1 MYKCP
6 YRSPNRYTRT
16 TIAIGHYKNDIYILS
31 HPCEASTASPCLSLL
46 ILFASH
52 PLRFSSS
59 SLLILFTSQPSPPS
73 SPSSSAPEQSNTTQK
88 PLLIARINLSQ
99 KVVRSIARAVET
111 LLAESRLGKVAVV
124 ACEIRHHVLVA
135 RHVRRRVEAEELVVG
150 AVDGRAGE
158 GGGQQAFGDLL
169 EGVDSVHE
177 DPEAGEFFGGCDH
190 TGEGLLAVA
199 RAGMHGR
206 KNVPGKSKHQDEESV
221 VDGSCG
227 VRSLESGD
235 DHVPKS
241 TREHHEDPD
250 EEEGAGATAVKI
262 SSDDSILLE
271 ADWVVPAEEAQD
283 THQL

>member
-1 MYKCP
+1 
-6 YRSPNRYTRT
+6 
-16 TIAIGHYKNDIYILS
+16 
-31 HPCEASTASPCLSLL
+31 
-46 ILFASH
+46 
-52 PLRFSSS
+52 
-59 SLLILFTSQPSPPS
+59 
-73 SPSSSAPEQSNTTQK
+73 
-88 PLLIARINLSQ
+88 
-99 KVVRSIARAVET
+99 
-111 LLAESRLGKVAVV
+111 VV

-135 RHVRRRVEAEELVVG
+135 RHVRQRVEAEELVVG

-250 EEEGAGATAVKI
+250 EEEGAGHLG
-262 SSDDSILLE
+262 SFR
-271 ADWVVPAEEAQD
+271 
-283 THQL
+283 